1 MAAPR
6 VHGAAAAPSACIDAL
21 LLTEQHANT
30 ALRNQH
36 KCHENLGY
44 ACERSCARSCD
55 RTQDTS
61 LLRLLRRHTW
71 ALKDRPPRA
80 LKDCPP

>member
-21 LLTEQHANT
+21 LLTEQHADT

-36 KCHENLGY
+36 MRYIILRHAGELSY
-44 ACERSCARSCD
+44 PSPCD
-55 RTQDTS
+55 RTREAN
-61 LLRLLRRHTW
+61 LMRLLRWHTW

-80 LKDCPP
+80 LQDCPP